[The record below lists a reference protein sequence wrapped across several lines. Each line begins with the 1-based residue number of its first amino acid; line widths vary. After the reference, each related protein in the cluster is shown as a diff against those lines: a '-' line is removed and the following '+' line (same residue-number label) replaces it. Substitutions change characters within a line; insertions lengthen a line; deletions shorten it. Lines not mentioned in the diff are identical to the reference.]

1 MDWTKLKMI
10 NDTDQLK
17 MRVLYLEKELE
28 NWRSE
33 YILLEEKLRLN
44 PSTRDTFAIK
54 PPWRGKDGKYIN
66 QP

>member
-54 PPWRGKDGKYIN
+54 DPRRIRGGRYIG
-66 QP
+66 